1 MPPSL
6 AVDSEDTNK
15 FDSSRIAR
23 SFLLCMFKSCT
34 FLCEEENKLSFESG
48 MIHKQHPL
56 DEWIR
61 KKKPVS
67 RLCVASLRLF
77 IAHISGCLTPSHE
90 QSRHS
95 ATIVSFKAIS
105 AHFKLYDTRK
115 KEPKNADFFHSFFF
129 FLFHYFL
136 LKSNSDYNSIP
147 FHWDTVEM
155 LPRHWA
161 IACRAVGIAI
171 VENHNLTTVQLIN

>member
-1 MPPSL
+1 MWGREQTQFWIWH
-6 AVDSEDTNK
+6 DSQTASAWRVNKKEKTCITIVCCIFAAIHCTYIWLFDTVAWAEQTLSHHCVVQSDQRPLQTIRHQK
-15 FDSSRIAR
+15 KRTEKCRF
-23 SFLLCMFKSCT
+23 
-34 FLCEEENKLSFESG
+34 LSF
-48 MIHKQHPL
+48 
-56 DEWIR
+56 
-61 KKKPVS
+61 
-67 RLCVASLRLF
+67 F
-77 IAHISGCLTPSHE
+77 
-90 QSRHS
+90 
-95 ATIVSFKAIS
+95 
-105 AHFKLYDTRK
+105 LY
-115 KEPKNADFFHSFFF
+115 F